1 MFISVCGWSFQ
12 FQVPVKFTLSSLLG
26 RFAGTDEPDLHVRQA
41 RVATPQRGLSASWS
55 PFGAPTTTR
64 SSA

>member
-1 MFISVCGWSFQ
+1 MFISVYGWSFQ

-26 RFAGTDEPDLHVRQA
+26 RFAGTDEPDTPRG
-41 RVATPQRGLSASWS
+41 ATPQRGLSASWS